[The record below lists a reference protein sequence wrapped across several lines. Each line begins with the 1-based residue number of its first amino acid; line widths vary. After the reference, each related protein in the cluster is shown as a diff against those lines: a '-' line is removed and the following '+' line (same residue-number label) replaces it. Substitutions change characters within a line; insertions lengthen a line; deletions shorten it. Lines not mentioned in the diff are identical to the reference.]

1 MPIQRATV
9 GKMPSGAHQ
18 ALNPI
23 SRSRAAILAK
33 MTVKEA
39 RNTAAMVVSFWNSGT
54 SVIPATPAETNSQ
67 NGKRP
72 SVNTS

>member
-1 MPIQRATV
+1 MPIQMAIV
-9 GKMPSGAHQ
+9 GNIPSGVHQ

-23 SRSRAAILAK
+23 SRSRAAML
-33 MTVKEA
+33 VKITLSEA
-39 RNTAAMVVSFWNSGT
+39 RKTAAMVVSFWNSGT

-67 NGKRP
+67 NGKRR